1 MVSIKDVAEKAGV
14 SPSTV
19 SHVINKTR
27 YVSPLTRSKVERAI
41 DQLGFHPSTLARA
54 LKMNRTNNLGMLVS
68 SSTNP
73 FFAEVVRG
81 VEEGCYRNNFSLILC
96 NSGNKIDRQLDNLT
110 TLVQKRID
118 ALVVMTN
125 RSEERFNEALQ
136 KVKGLPKVVLD
147 SAPQPNACTL
157 QDDSVLGGRLATNHL
172 ISCGH
177 RKIGCLMG
185 PEGHPRSIDRHRG
198 YIEAMATADLPVN
211 SLWSASG
218 PLSVS
223 GGYNAMAQILRS
235 GERPDAVF
243 AFNDLMAIGAYH
255 AIQENGLSIPQDISV
270 VGYDDIE
277 YASYMT
283 PALTTIRQPSFELG
297 LQAARTLIDHLDQKV
312 ELPPVIQLVPELIV
326 RKSVKTR

>member
-1 MVSIKDVAEKAGV
+1 
-14 SPSTV
+14 
-19 SHVINKTR
+19 
-27 YVSPLTRSKVERAI
+27 
-41 DQLGFHPSTLARA
+41 
-54 LKMNRTNNLGMLVS
+54 
-68 SSTNP
+68 
-73 FFAEVVRG
+73 
-81 VEEGCYRNNFSLILC
+81 
-96 NSGNKIDRQLDNLT
+96 
-110 TLVQKRID
+110 
-118 ALVVMTN
+118 
-125 RSEERFNEALQ
+125 
-136 KVKGLPKVVLD
+136 
-147 SAPQPNACTL
+147 
-157 QDDSVLGGRLATNHL
+157 
-172 ISCGH
+172 
-177 RKIGCLMG
+177 MG

-223 GGYNAMAQILRS
+223 GGYNAMAEILRS
-235 GERPDAVF
+235 GQRPDAVF

-326 RKSVKTR
+326 RQSVKTR

>member
-1 MVSIKDVAEKAGV
+1 MVSIKDVAQTAGV

-27 YVSPLTRSKVERAI
+27 YVSPSTTRRVERAI

-81 VEEGCYRNNFSLILC
+81 VEEGCYQNNFSLILC
-96 NSGNKIDRQLDNLT
+96 NSGNEIDRQLDNLT

-125 RSEERFNEALQ
+125 RSEEKFNEALQ

-147 SAPQPNACTL
+147 SAPQEHACTL

-172 ISCGH
+172 LSCGLK
-177 RKIGCLMG
+177 KIGCLKG

-198 YIEAMATADLPVN
+198 YLEAMSAADLPVN
-211 SLWSASG
+211 AEWSASG
-218 PLSVS
+218 PLTVS
-223 GGYNAMAQILRS
+223 GGYKAMSQIL
-235 GERPDAVF
+235 ERGQMPEAIF

-255 AIQENGLSIPQDISV
+255 AIQERGLRIPEDISV
-270 VGYDDIE
+270 MGYDDIE
-277 YASYMT
+277 YAGYMT
-283 PALTTIRQPSFELG
+283 PTLTTIKQPSFELG
-297 LQAARTLIDHLDQKV
+297 LEAARTLIDHLDNKV
-312 ELPPVIQLVPELIV
+312 DMPPVIQLVPELVIRQSV
-326 RKSVKTR
+326 RK